1 LPTTEGTWRAASTG
15 VWRSF
20 SIASTVLALALGLF
34 LIARRATGD
43 ASLPLPLGLLIS
55 TTAML
60 VAWGWLIQFSG
71 ASSPSSPLGFWLPL
85 VAILLFAI
93 GLSYPGAR
101 FTDWLVWLS
110 GCAAV
115 IGGPRLLQA
124 SRRGLPATARKRRGS
139 RVIQNLQ
146 RYRSADSGR
155 EFVRGIL
162 AAEFPPGQRIETL
175 WVGFCPPF
183 EFLPQVTAH
192 AVGNPSVSVKVAQVL
207 HNGAQLEVR
216 LLHPASGQEVAN
228 IEISAAEPDV
238 R

>member
-1 LPTTEGTWRAASTG
+1 
-15 VWRSF
+15 
-20 SIASTVLALALGLF
+20 
-34 LIARRATGD
+34 
-43 ASLPLPLGLLIS
+43 
-55 TTAML
+55 
-60 VAWGWLIQFSG
+60 
-71 ASSPSSPLGFWLPL
+71 LPL

-228 IEISAAEPDV
+228 IEISAAEPYV
-238 R
+238 L